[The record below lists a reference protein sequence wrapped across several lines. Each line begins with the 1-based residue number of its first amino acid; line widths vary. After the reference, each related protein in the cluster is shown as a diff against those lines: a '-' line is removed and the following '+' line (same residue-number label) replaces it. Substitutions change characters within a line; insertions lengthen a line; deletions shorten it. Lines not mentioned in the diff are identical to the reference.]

1 MIPDAFTIKGKVNME
16 SASNVVAAGW
26 ASLIRVFLS
35 IIGWKISLKIAL
47 KNLGRK
53 EIQTH
58 VKTHVKGIRNTC
70 KKTHVKTHVK
80 LQKRFGFCAS

>member
-1 MIPDAFTIKGKVNME
+1 MTPDALTIKGKVNME

-53 EIQTH
+53 EI
-58 VKTHVKGIRNTC
+58 
-70 KKTHVKTHVK
+70 
-80 LQKRFGFCAS
+80 